1 MEYKNAARQ
10 KIDVSKGIDTTKT
23 NPSKDCMLC
32 HYWYFKN
39 VGFNFEPHLC
49 NKCQDIL
56 MVANELKHFAILNVK
71 AVTFGCILWVISRD
85 EAANRLNNSA
95 LEEDSVL

>member
-1 MEYKNAARQ
+1 MKYKNAARQ
-10 KIDVSKGIDTTKT
+10 KIDVSKGIDTNKT
-23 NPSKDCMLC
+23 NASKNCMLC
-32 HYWYFKN
+32 RYWYFKD
-39 VGFNFEPHLC
+39 VRFNFEPHVC

-56 MVANELKHFAILNVK
+56 MAANELKHFAILNVK
-71 AVTFGCILWVISRD
+71 AVNFGCILWLISRD